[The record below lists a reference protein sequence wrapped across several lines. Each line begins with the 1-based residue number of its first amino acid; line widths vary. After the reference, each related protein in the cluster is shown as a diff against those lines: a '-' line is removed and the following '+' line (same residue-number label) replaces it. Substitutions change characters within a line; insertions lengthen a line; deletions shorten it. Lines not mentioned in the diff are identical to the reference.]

1 MFSLFCP
8 NIMGV
13 FKSAFLS
20 IGSNLGNREFLLQKA
35 IFEIGKKAGEIRQV
49 SAIYETPSW
58 GFEGEDFLNACLE
71 IQTLLSP
78 KNLLS
83 TILEIEADFGR
94 LRNDSDGYQSRT
106 LDIDIIYYEKDII
119 KTSDLTVPHP
129 KMQDRKFILK
139 PLADISPQFYHPILN
154 KDTRNLLQECK
165 DKSIITKQTTKLFK
179 NRHTFFA
186 SLEYVAIE
194 GNIGAGKTTLATKIA
209 DDFNAKLILERFA
222 ENPFLP
228 SFYEDQARYAFPLEM
243 SFLAD
248 RYQQFTED
256 TNQLD
261 LFKSFMV
268 SDYDIYKSLIFA
280 KVTLQQNEFE
290 LYRKVF
296 NFMYKEVK
304 KPRIYVYLYQTTE
317 RLLQQIKQ
325 RGRDYEQNIE
335 LSYLERINRGYFD
348 FLRTYPKE
356 NQLVIDVSNLDFVS
370 HNSDYENVLAQIED
384 FALSSLK

>member
-1 MFSLFCP
+1 
-8 NIMGV
+8 MGV
-13 FKSAFLS
+13 YKTTFLS
-20 IGSNLGNREFLLQKA
+20 IGSNLGNRQLLLQKA
-35 IFEIGKKAGEIRQV
+35 IFEIGKVAGEIRQV
-49 SAIYETPSW
+49 SAVYETPSW

-71 IQTLLSP
+71 LQTLLSP
-78 KNLLS
+78 EDLLAK
-83 TILEIEADFGR
+83 LLAIETDFGR
-94 LRNDSDGYQSRT
+94 ERNEGDSYQSRT

-119 KTSDLTVPHP
+119 NTENLTVPHP

-139 PLADISPQFYHPILN
+139 PLADITPQFYHPIFN
-154 KDTRNLLQECK
+154 KDTRNLLQESK
-165 DKSIITKQTTKLFK
+165 DKSTITKQIKRLFK
-179 NRHTFFA
+179 SRHTFFA

-194 GNIGAGKTTLATKIA
+194 GNIGAGKTTLATKIS

-228 SFYEDQARYAFPLEM
+228 NFYEDQARYAFPLEM

-280 KVTLQQNEFE
+280 KVTLQQNEFD

-304 KPRIYVYLYQTTE
+304 KPKVYVYLYQTTE
-317 RLLQQIKQ
+317 RLLQQIKK

-335 LSYLERINRGYFD
+335 LTYLEKINRGYFD

-356 NQLVIDVSNLDFVS
+356 NQLIIDVSELDFVS
-370 HNSDYENVLAQIED
+370 HQGDYETVLTKIED
-384 FALSSLK
+384 FALANL

>member
-1 MFSLFCP
+1 MR
-8 NIMGV
+8 V
-13 FKSAFLS
+13 YKSAFLS

-35 IFEIGKKAGEIRQV
+35 IFEIVKKTGEIKQV
-49 SAIYETPSW
+49 SAIYETTSW
-58 GFEGEDFLNACLE
+58 GFKAEDFLNACVE
-71 IQTLLSP
+71 IQTLLTP
-78 KNLLS
+78 ENLLS
-83 TILEIEADFGR
+83 AILEIEKKFGR
-94 LRNDSDGYQSRT
+94 LRNDSEGYQSRT

-119 KTSDLTVPHP
+119 ETSILTVPHP

-139 PLADISPQFYHPILN
+139 PLADITPQFYHPILN
-154 KDTRNLLQECK
+154 KDTRNILQECK
-165 DKSIITKQTTKLFK
+165 DKSVITRSTKKLFI
-179 NRHTFFA
+179 NRHSFFA

-268 SDYDIYKSLIFA
+268 SDYDIYKSLIFS

-325 RGRDYEQNIE
+325 RGRDYEQNID

-348 FLRTYPKE
+348 FLKTYPKE
-356 NQLVIDVSNLDFVS
+356 NQLVINVSELDFVS
-370 HNSDYENVLAQIED
+370 QKSDYKNILTQIED
-384 FALSSLK
+384 FALASLS

>member
-1 MFSLFCP
+1 
-8 NIMGV
+8 MGV
-13 FKSAFLS
+13 YKTAFLS
-20 IGSNLGNREFLLQKA
+20 IGSNLGNRQLLLQKA
-35 IFEIGKKAGEIRQV
+35 IFEIGKIAGEIRQV

-71 IQTLLSP
+71 LQTLLSP
-78 KNLLS
+78 EDLLAK
-83 TILEIEADFGR
+83 LLAIETDFGR
-94 LRNDSDGYQSRT
+94 ERNESDSYQSRT

-119 KTSDLTVPHP
+119 NTENLTVPHP
-129 KMQDRKFILK
+129 KMQERKFILK
-139 PLADISPQFYHPILN
+139 PLADITPQFYHPIFN

-165 DKSIITKQTTKLFK
+165 DKSTITKQIKRLFK

-186 SLEYVAIE
+186 SLQYVAIE
-194 GNIGAGKTTLATKIA
+194 GNIGAGKTTLATKISE
-209 DDFNAKLILERFA
+209 DFNAKLILERFA

-280 KVTLQQNEFE
+280 KVTLQQNEFD

-304 KPRIYVYLYQTTE
+304 KPKVYVYLYQTTE
-317 RLLQQIKQ
+317 RLLQQIKK

-335 LSYLERINRGYFD
+335 LTYLEKINRGYFD
-348 FLRTYPKE
+348 FLKTYPKE
-356 NQLVIDVSNLDFVS
+356 NQLIIDVSNLDFVS
-370 HNSDYENVLAQIED
+370 HKSDYEVVLTKIED
-384 FALSSLK
+384 FALANL